1 MAAKHADASRPAQA
15 RAGSSSLTVWVG
27 IALLCAGIVAAV
39 GWSAWQA
46 REQALATAVHRVSNL
61 STILKGHTARTLG
74 EIDLLLRLT
83 AEERADRQLRTT
95 SSLVSAALRDP
106 QRVLGIRVLDPRTGD
121 LVQVGGAVPASGPA
135 IDAEALAAHADPA
148 RGGLWIGDPVRDP
161 DRDGWVF
168 GMSRRFRDE
177 ARALDVIVMAVVD
190 GALFRDAYQQIDV
203 GRSGAVTV
211 FNARMVVLGRQPN
224 GDGQIG
230 RRFAQL
236 GVFRTPNLERREGVY
251 VNDGSAVDGV
261 RRIVA
266 FQRLGEFPLTITAA
280 LAVEDVLAA
289 WRRDTLRAA
298 ALTPVAILVLVAFGA
313 LLDREIRR
321 RSTAETQARQ
331 ESAVLEATLENMDQ
345 GIMMIDENLHVQVF
359 NRRAAELLDLP
370 DEFLATKPHFFEV
383 TRRQFETGDFANAD
397 EAFRRWVRSGGL
409 SIVHHSY
416 ERERP
421 NGMVLEIR
429 TVPLPGGGAVRTYTD
444 ITARK
449 QDQRRIERMANHDEL
464 TGLANRARLRE
475 RLAEALGA
483 CAAAETPVAV
493 LCLDLDQFKTVND
506 TLGHSTGDALLKAVA
521 ERISAETGGRD
532 LVARLGGDEFAI
544 LLVGAEARAQAGTLA
559 GRLVDVLSR
568 PFTVDGQVLTV
579 GTSIGIAVAPGDGLE
594 PDGLMK
600 NADLALYKAKGDGR
614 GTFRFFEAA
623 MDREVQTRRVLE
635 RDMREALA
643 AGDFALHYQ
652 PQLDLASNRIVGFE
666 ALVRWH
672 HRERG
677 PVSPADFIPVAE
689 ETGLIVPLG
698 EWVLREA
705 CREAAAWPKDVRISV
720 NISAVQFRHRNL
732 VQVVMSALAGAGMP
746 PSRLELEITESVLM
760 QESEASVSILH
771 QLRALGVRIAMDD
784 FGTGYSSLS
793 YLRRFPFDKIKIDRS
808 FVRDLTPD
816 SESVAIVRA
825 IVGLGRSLGIATT
838 AEGVETAEQLA
849 IIRSEG
855 CTEMQG
861 YLLSP
866 PRPAREALALIT
878 PAAVA

>member
-1 MAAKHADASRPAQA
+1 MKS
-15 RAGSSSLTVWVG
+15 AG
-27 IALLCAGIVAAV
+27 
-39 GWSAWQA
+39 
-46 REQALATAVHRVSNL
+46 
-61 STILKGHTARTLG
+61 
-74 EIDLLLRLT
+74 
-83 AEERADRQLRTT
+83 
-95 SSLVSAALRDP
+95 
-106 QRVLGIRVLDPRTGD
+106 
-121 LVQVGGAVPASGPA
+121 
-135 IDAEALAAHADPA
+135 
-148 RGGLWIGDPVRDP
+148 
-161 DRDGWVF
+161 
-168 GMSRRFRDE
+168 
-177 ARALDVIVMAVVD
+177 
-190 GALFRDAYQQIDV
+190 
-203 GRSGAVTV
+203 
-211 FNARMVVLGRQPN
+211 
-224 GDGQIG
+224 
-230 RRFAQL
+230 
-236 GVFRTPNLERREGVY
+236 
-251 VNDGSAVDGV
+251 
-261 RRIVA
+261 
-266 FQRLGEFPLTITAA
+266 
-280 LAVEDVLAA
+280 
-289 WRRDTLRAA
+289 
-298 ALTPVAILVLVAFGA
+298 
-313 LLDREIRR
+313 
-321 RSTAETQARQ
+321 
-331 ESAVLEATLENMDQ
+331 
-345 GIMMIDENLHVQVF
+345 
-359 NRRAAELLDLP
+359 
-370 DEFLATKPHFFEV
+370 
-383 TRRQFETGDFANAD
+383 
-397 EAFRRWVRSGGL
+397 
-409 SIVHHSY
+409 
-416 ERERP
+416 
-421 NGMVLEIR
+421 
-429 TVPLPGGGAVRTYTD
+429 
-444 ITARK
+444 
-449 QDQRRIERMANHDEL
+449 
-464 TGLANRARLRE
+464 
-475 RLAEALGA
+475 
-483 CAAAETPVAV
+483 
-493 LCLDLDQFKTVND
+493 
-506 TLGHSTGDALLKAVA
+506 
-521 ERISAETGGRD
+521 ETGGRD